1 MFHHYFKI
9 PPSYG
14 MYSISLLLTAE
25 QCSLVWIYH
34 LLFNPSLLMRKWDF
48 ITQKNVLIGLS
59 FLYTVTSSVSTAQFY
74 CFDKHTQLW
83 QLSPQSR
90 CRTFPRPQKFLCALL
105 QVAPSSLP
113 GPGNLQEALKNAW
126 DSQDWRMMILLLNIR
141 HLRFVHC
148 CTWIRTLVLLIAV

>member
-113 GPGNLQEALKNAW
+113 GPGNLQEALKNAL